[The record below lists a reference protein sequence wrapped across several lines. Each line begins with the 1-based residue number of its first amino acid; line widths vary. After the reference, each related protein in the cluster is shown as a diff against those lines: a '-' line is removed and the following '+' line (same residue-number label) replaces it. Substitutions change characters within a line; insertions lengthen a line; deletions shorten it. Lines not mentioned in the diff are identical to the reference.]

1 MQQPK
6 KVSKVV
12 YTVVNRPGAPSFWLR
27 LGLAFVNRDG
37 SLSVRLDA
45 LPVSGLLV
53 IRDHAASPPSLAAGT
68 GGEEEPR

>member
-27 LGLAFVNRDG
+27 LGLAFVNPD
-37 SLSVRLDA
+37 
-45 LPVSGLLV
+45 
-53 IRDHAASPPSLAAGT
+53 
-68 GGEEEPR
+68 